1 MRLKLAFCALIAL
14 GIPAAIFA
22 QSAQGENASG
32 LKNAVILIIRHAE
45 KTDDGRGLS
54 SLGVARAKAYAAYF
68 KNFTI
73 DGRAFEAGRHLRQ
86 QGRSE

>member
-1 MRLKLAFCALIAL
+1 MRLKLVFCALIAL

-22 QSAQGENASG
+22 QSAQGETASG

-54 SLGVARAKAYAAYF
+54 SLGVKRAKAYADYF
-68 KNFTI
+68 KN
-73 DGRAFEAGRHLRQ
+73 
-86 QGRSE
+86 